1 LNIEKGKQLIIK
13 TKDYLPHVQLYPSK
27 DLAQCLFFFS
37 VLLQLFMLINKQT
50 LDLKKKT
57 KNICSKAALY
67 VRACMDLDG
76 VGYPHLSS
84 NFQSIY
90 SLL

>member
-1 LNIEKGKQLIIK
+1 
-13 TKDYLPHVQLYPSK
+13 
-27 DLAQCLFFFS
+27 
-37 VLLQLFMLINKQT
+37 
-50 LDLKKKT
+50 
-57 KNICSKAALY
+57 

-90 SLL
+90 SLLW